1 MKKLLLM
8 ACAVALFNCKENS
21 KSEYAIISGKI
32 SNKTPNELSINSY
45 DQSFKEILA
54 VSADGTFTDTLSTT
68 RSNYVLF
75 DGKNPVFLYVEPG
88 FNLNINYNA
97 QDFPNTLDITG
108 NGAEICNYLS
118 KKRKEEQALL
128 GNLRTIYTFNEAE
141 YLNELN
147 SFKEKQESLLSNA
160 KNISENYI
168 EKEKRNIQYNYLRM
182 LGVYEMAH
190 IQLTKDANFKV
201 SDDFLKELNE
211 IDYSNEEDFEFSHH
225 YKALVS
231 EYYKKRAD
239 NLSKTEGMPFD
250 LALLKTVG
258 AIPNKVIKN
267 GLLFDFANF
276 NLVKSENVKEFY
288 KLYSEYSTNE
298 KNNKIITEKYKKL
311 TAIEIGKASP
321 KFFDYKN
328 HKGGTTSLD
337 DLKGK
342 YVYIDVWA
350 TWCGPCVRE
359 IPALKKIEAQYHDKN
374 IEFVSI
380 SIDKASDFTK
390 WQNMVTDRELQGI
403 QLFADND
410 WNSSFV
416 KDYGINGIPRFIL
429 LDPNGNIVNPDA
441 PRPSDPNL
449 VKVLGELGV

>member
-1 MKKLLLM
+1 MKKLLIV
-8 ACAVALFNCKENS
+8 ACAVALMNCKENP
-21 KSEYAIISGKI
+21 KSGYAIISGKI

-45 DQSFKEILA
+45 DQSFKEVLA
-54 VSADGTFTDTLSTT
+54 VSPDGTFSDTLSTK

-97 QDFPNTLDITG
+97 QDFPNTLNITG
-108 NGAEICNYLS
+108 NGAEISNYLS
-118 KKRKEEQALL
+118 EKRKEEQELL
-128 GNLRTIYTFNEAE
+128 GNLRTIYALDEAE
-141 YLNELN
+141 YLDKLN
-147 SFKEKQESLLSNA
+147 SFKAKQESLLHNA
-160 KNISENYI
+160 KNIPENFI
-168 EKEKRNIQYNYLRM
+168 KKEERNIHYNYLRM

-190 IQLTKDANFKV
+190 IQLAQDANFRV
-201 SDDFLKELNE
+201 SEDFLKELND

-239 NLSKTEGMPFD
+239 NLSKTESMPFD
-250 LALLKTVG
+250 LALLKTLG
-258 AIPNKVIKN
+258 EIPNKAIKN

-288 KLYSEYSTNE
+288 KLYTEYSTDDE
-298 KNNKIITEKYKKL
+298 NNKLIADKYKKL
-311 TAIEIGKASP
+311 TAIEIGKVSP
-321 KFFDYKN
+321 KFVNYKN

-359 IPALKKIEAQYHDKN
+359 IPALKKVEAQYHDKN

-449 VKVLGELGV
+449 VKVLSELGV